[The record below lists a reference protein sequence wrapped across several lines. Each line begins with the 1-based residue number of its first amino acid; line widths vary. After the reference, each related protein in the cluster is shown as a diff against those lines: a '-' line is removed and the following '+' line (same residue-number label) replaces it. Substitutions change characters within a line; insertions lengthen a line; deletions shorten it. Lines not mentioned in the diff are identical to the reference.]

1 MVVTCRMRR
10 PQLDEA
16 YLFNFC
22 RGVLGQAL
30 RAAEPDYWARR
41 ADDARNAYPRPGDHP
56 GQQQTAR
63 VRAERTIRSLRR
75 VYAFEL
81 RRLEALGLQNASDA
95 DIDRHTS
102 FGRFASFELAEL
114 RDNPTRHRDPARG
127 DLNWSPEEREHLNLV
142 HRLVVH
148 DSYLR
153 SVA

>member
-1 MVVTCRMRR
+1 MRR
-10 PQLDEA
+10 PIDEA

-22 RGVLGQAL
+22 RGVLGQAV
-30 RAAEPDYWARR
+30 RAAEPEYWARR

-56 GQQQTAR
+56 GQRQTAR

-81 RRLEALGLQNASDA
+81 RRLEAIGLQNASDA

-102 FGRFASFELAEL
+102 FERFAAFELANL
-114 RDNPTRHRDPARG
+114 RDNPTRHRDPARR
-127 DLNWSPEEREHLNLV
+127 DLDWTLDERAHLDLV